1 MKKYLFVDLDDT
13 LFSSLTKCATD
24 SDLQPVAFLKDRSAC
39 SFTTSK
45 QRAFFSMVNDTMTL
59 IPATARN
66 QDAFS
71 RVDLP
76 FSDYKIINYGGVV
89 LTPAGEPDAE
99 WLESMRIEMASALPG
114 LRKVMS
120 IIDEFAQSAG
130 LGGGARLIEDFDI
143 PFYVV
148 VKDPEKVGERLAMID
163 TRAVAPWIAGEGKDF
178 YVHRNGNNLAVLPK
192 ALNKVRAVE
201 YITRVLREKYGE
213 VLTMGMGDSRSDAR
227 FMAACDYAIVPNGTQ
242 LAALT
247 VGAL

>member
-1 MKKYLFVDLDDT
+1 LKKFLFVDLDDT
-13 LFSSLTKCATD
+13 LFSSLTKCATEH
-24 SDLQPVAFLKDRSAC
+24 DLQAVAYLKDRSPC

-45 QRAFFSMVNDTMTL
+45 QRAFFNMVNESMTL

-66 QDAFS
+66 QNALN
-71 RVDLP
+71 RVDLA
-76 FSDYKIINYGGVV
+76 FCDYKIINYGGVV
-89 LTPAGEPDAE
+89 LTSADEPDAA
-99 WLESMRIEMASALPG
+99 WLARMRGEMVSALPG

-130 LGGGARLIEDFDI
+130 FGGRACLIEDFDI

-148 VKDPEKVGERLAMID
+148 VKDPGKVSERLAMID
-163 TRAVAPWIAGEGKDF
+163 SQAVAPWIAGEGRDF

-192 ALNKVRAVE
+192 ALNKVHAVE
-201 YITRVLREKYGE
+201 YVTRMLREKHGE
-213 VLTMGMGDSRSDAR
+213 VLTMGMGDSCSDAR